1 MTKIIKAVKPIPKEN
16 CCGKQVKK
24 TERKPIVYKKTIRKR
39 NNPR

>member
-1 MTKIIKAVKPIPKEN
+1 MIKIIKAVNPIPKEN

-24 TERKPIVYKKTIRKR
+24 FERKPIIYKKVVGKR